1 MTDYCTIF
9 RIMNV
14 THRPLSTF
22 LSILFG
28 LLIIGCKSESKVPEE
43 SIKSA
48 ANTPAAYSIGGEPLT
63 APEPSQEALSNYTKA
78 RKLYFDDTDDA
89 ENIIWYG
96 RRAAYIGKYKD
107 AIDIFSEGIKKFPA
121 DSRFY
126 RHRGHRYIT
135 LREFD
140 KAIEDLKIAT
150 SLIQGKEN
158 EVEPDGLP
166 NARNIPVSTL
176 HGNIWYH
183 LGLAYYLQEDWPNA
197 LVAYQQCRRVGDLP
211 DNLVSSSHWIY
222 MILRRMGREKIAEKS
237 LGSITADLDIIE
249 NMSYHQLCLF
259 YKGEISLEEL
269 KGGRTSTAG
278 NDAVDYAIGNWYFVN
293 DDMDAAKMIWEEVL
307 KRDSWS
313 SFGYIAAQA
322 DMRRL

>member
-1 MTDYCTIF
+1 
-9 RIMNV
+9 MNV
-14 THRPLSTF
+14 TQRSLFAF
-22 LSILFG
+22 LSILLG
-28 LLIIGCKSESKVPEE
+28 LLILGCKSEGTAPGE

-48 ANTPAAYSIGGEPLT
+48 AQTPTAYSIGGEPLS
-63 APEPSQEALSNYTKA
+63 APEPSQDALSEYNKA
-78 RKLYFDDTDDA
+78 RKLYFDDTEDP

-107 AIDIFSEGIKKFPA
+107 AIDIFSEGIKKFPT

-135 LREFD
+135 IREFD
-140 KAIEDLKIAT
+140 KAIEDFKIAT

-183 LGLAYYLQEDWPNA
+183 LGLAYYLKEDWPNA

-211 DNLVSSSHWIY
+211 DNIVSSTHWIY
-222 MILRRMGREKIAEKS
+222 MILRRMGKDKIAAKS
-237 LGSITADLDIIE
+237 LESITADLDIIE

-259 YKGEISLEEL
+259 YKEEISLEEL
-269 KGGRTSTAG
+269 KGGRTTTAG

-293 DDMDAAKMIWEEVL
+293 GDMDAAKMIWGEVL

-313 SFGYIAAQA
+313 SFGYIAAES
-322 DMRRL
+322 DMSRL